1 MLALCQREYALW
13 RRANAQNVRLYIL
26 SVLTVHQPFY
36 ISICISTDIYTDIYF
51 DWFINIFIIYYIL
64 LIIYIN
70 FIENDNEHWPLHP
83 ADSIGNDGIWFGNLF
98 GVPVY
103 VTTKAEFHLFLVACS
118 NFYFATSSSTCY
130 EYRWITDAQVAL
142 YLFIR
147 IKWNLFRRI
156 MSSWKPKIRVKT
168 WQN

>member
-1 MLALCQREYALW
+1 MLLSIDSQYWFSVYIDSQHWFSAL
-13 RRANAQNVRLYIL
+13 IL
-26 SVLTVHQPFY
+26 SNWFWQKFKTILWFLMVMIQ
-36 ISICISTDIYTDIYF
+36 CI
-51 DWFINIFIIYYIL
+51 WFININIFIIYYIL

-147 IKWNLFRRI
+147 IKWNLFQRI